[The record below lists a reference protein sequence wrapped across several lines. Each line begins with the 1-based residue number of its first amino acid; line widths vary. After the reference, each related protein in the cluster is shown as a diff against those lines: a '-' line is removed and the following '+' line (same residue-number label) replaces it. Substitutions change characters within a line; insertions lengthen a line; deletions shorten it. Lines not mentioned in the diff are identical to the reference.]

1 MRTIMV
7 LNPKGGCGKSTI
19 ATNIASFYASKG
31 KSVMIADFDPQGSS
45 IDWLAARPDNVPE
58 IEGIAAWKDGFKPP
72 RNKDVLIMDVPAGVH
87 GKDLTALIRR
97 AQTVVIPVLPS
108 PIDMRA
114 AAKFVHE
121 IHHVGKVE
129 KNQVKLAVVANRVK
143 ENTLVFHMLEK
154 FLKKLDIPFIG
165 KLRDTQNYIR
175 AAERGLGV
183 FELAPSSV
191 YQDMEQ
197 WASITRW
204 LNSKRSMP

>member
-1 MRTIMV
+1 MV

-45 IDWLAARPDNVPE
+45 IDWLAARPENEPKIKG
-58 IEGIAAWKDGFKPP
+58 IEAWKDGFKAP

-97 AQTVVIPVLPS
+97 AQSVVIPVLPS

-197 WASITRW
+197 WTSVTRW

>member
-1 MRTIMV
+1 MRSIMV

-58 IEGIAAWKDGFKPP
+58 IEGIAAWKDGFKAP
-72 RNKDVLIMDVPAGVH
+72 RNKDVLVMDVPAGVH

-97 AQTVVIPVLPS
+97 AQSVIIPVLPS

>member
-58 IEGIAAWKDGFKPP
+58 IEGIAAWKDGFKAQ

-97 AQTVVIPVLPS
+97 AQSVVIPVLPS
-108 PIDMRA
+108 PLDMRA

-165 KLRDTQNYIR
+165 KLRDSQNYIR

-197 WASITRW
+197 WTSVTRW